1 MLLSL
6 FIFMRIHI
14 FSFLSK
20 ILITGVNFKRQ
31 NHQVH
36 WVDLQEYL
44 GRTECLIKCI
54 IMLRILNEWNMV
66 RWILLTTLMV
76 LQSAQVMVSLT
87 FYWSNMWETGV
98 QWLIWTPRVQILQ
111 FARLDFATICY
122 VNFQI
127 LKSGQHLKV
136 QKPRK

>member
-6 FIFMRIHI
+6 FIFMQIHI
-14 FSFLSK
+14 FSSLSK

-36 WVDLQEYL
+36 WVDRQEQL
-44 GRTECLIKCI
+44 GKTECLIKCI

-66 RWILLTTLMV
+66 QWILLTTLMG
-76 LQSAQVMVSLT
+76 LQSAQGMVSLI
-87 FYWSNMWETGV
+87 FYWNSMWETDAL
-98 QWLIWTPRVQILQ
+98 WPIWTLLVQMLQ
-111 FARLDFATICY
+111 FARLDFVTICY

-127 LKSGQHLKV
+127 LKSGQRSKV
-136 QKPRK
+136 QKLRK